1 MDDMER
7 RHSVGNYDIVIVG
20 AGAAG
25 LMAACTA
32 AERGRRVL
40 LLEKMDQAGRKLRIT
55 GKGRCNLTNTNPL
68 RDTLPHI
75 GSSSSGTTKKPG
87 QTGGVWLRNAYGR
100 FFAPELMEWFERHGV
115 PLTVERGNRVYPT
128 SGKALDIFLALI
140 GELENNPLVT
150 IRKNTT
156 VKSIKVENGKW
167 KVESDASA
175 SKEFSSFLFPLSTRI
190 ILATGGLSYPTT
202 GSTGAGYRICQE
214 LGHTIVEPVPSL
226 VALKC
231 EEKIPEELI
240 GFQLKN
246 VQLTLSTLNSQLS
259 THFGEMTFTNDGLAG
274 PIVLSA
280 SRIATRTL
288 HKGEALTASLDL
300 KPALTPEQLDRRLLT
315 DIDANGT
322 RIFNDAL
329 RLWLPAE
336 LVPLALKQL
345 HIEYYK
351 RLHQIT
357 GEERRRLRDWLKGVR
372 FTLTGTRNWDE
383 AIVTQGG
390 VSLAEVNPK
399 TMESRLVSGLYIVGE
414 LLDLDADTGGYN
426 LQIAFSTGHAAGE
439 AI

>member
-1 MDDMER
+1 MD
-7 RHSVGNYDIVIVG
+7 YDVIVVGGG
-20 AGAAG
+20 ASG
-25 LMAACTA
+25 LMAAVTA
-32 AERGRRVL
+32 AGRGKRVL

-55 GKGRCNLTNTNPL
+55 GKGRCNLTNTSPL

-75 GSSSSGTTKKPG
+75 GSDARF
-87 QTGGVWLRNAYGR
+87 LRNAYGR
-100 FFAPELMEWFERHGV
+100 FFNQQLMDFFEQRGV
-115 PLTVERGNRVYPT
+115 ALTVERGGRVFPA
-128 SGKALDIFLALI
+128 SGKALDIFLALMH
-140 GELENNPLVT
+140 ELEQNSNVT

-156 VKSIKVENGKW
+156 VKSIKMENGAW
-167 KVESDASA
+167 KMECDASVSA
-175 SKEFSSFLFPLSTRI
+175 LRFPLSTRI

-202 GSTGAGYRICQE
+202 GSTGAGYRMARE
-214 LGHTIVEPVPSL
+214 LGHTVVEPVPSL

-231 EEKIPEELI
+231 QEKIPDDLV

-246 VQLTLSTLNSQLS
+246 VQLSLYEGMPNAPMFKSGV
-259 THFGEMTFTNDGLAG
+259 GEMTFVQDGLAG

-280 SRIATRTL
+280 SRIATRRL
-288 HKGEALTASLDL
+288 NAGSPSGNLRAVVDL
-300 KPALTPEQLDRRLLT
+300 KPGLTPEQLDRRLLA
-315 DIDANGT
+315 DLDQNGT

-336 LVPLALKQL
+336 LIPLALPQL

-357 GEERRRLRDWLKGVR
+357 GEERRRLGRWLKGVE
-372 FTLTGTRNWDE
+372 FTLTGTHDWNE

-390 VSLAEVNPK
+390 VALGEVNPK
-399 TMESRLVSGLYIVGE
+399 TMESRLVKGLYLVGE

-439 AI
+439 AV

>member
-1 MDDMER
+1 MD
-7 RHSVGNYDIVIVG
+7 YDVIVVG
-20 AGAAG
+20 GGVAG
-25 LMAACTA
+25 LMSACTA
-32 AERGRRVL
+32 AERGKHVL

-75 GSSSSGTTKKPG
+75 GSSTAGATNKPG

-100 FFAPELMEWFERHGV
+100 FFAPELMEWFEQRGV
-115 PLTVERGNRVYPT
+115 ELTVERGNRVYPS

-140 GELENNPLVT
+140 GELEQNPNVT

-156 VKSIKVENGKW
+156 VKSIETFEGQATAVILEKGE
-167 KVESDASA
+167 
-175 SKEFSSFLFPLSTRI
+175 RI
-190 ILATGGLSYPTT
+190 PCRHIVLATGGLSYPTT
-202 GSTGAGYRICQE
+202 GSTGAGYRMTQE
-214 LGHTIVEPVPSL
+214 LGHAVVEPVPSL

-231 EEKIPEELI
+231 EEMIPEEMV

-246 VQLTLSTLNSQLS
+246 VKLTVERKEF
-259 THFGEMTFTNDGLAG
+259 FGEMTFVKDGLAG

-280 SRIATRTL
+280 SRIASRPL
-288 HKGEALTASLDL
+288 HRGETLTASLDL
-300 KPALTPEQLDRRLLT
+300 KPALSPEQLDRRLLS
-315 DIDANGT
+315 DIDTNGT
-322 RIFNDAL
+322 RVFNDAL

-336 LVPLALKQL
+336 LIPLALKQL

-357 GEERRRLRDWLKGVR
+357 GEERRRLRDWLKGIK
-372 FTLTGTRNWDE
+372 FTLKGTHDWNE

-399 TMESRLVSGLYIVGE
+399 TMESRLVKGLYIVGE

>member
-1 MDDMER
+1 MD
-7 RHSVGNYDIVIVG
+7 YDVIVVG
-20 AGAAG
+20 GGAAG
-25 LMAACTA
+25 LMSACTA
-32 AERGRRVL
+32 AERGKHVL

-75 GSSSSGTTKKPG
+75 GSSTAGATNKPG

-100 FFAPELMEWFERHGV
+100 FFAPELMEWFEQRGV
-115 PLTVERGNRVYPT
+115 ELTVERGNRVYPA

-140 GELENNPLVT
+140 GELEQNPNVT

-156 VKSIKVENGKW
+156 VKSIETFEGQATAVILEKGE
-167 KVESDASA
+167 
-175 SKEFSSFLFPLSTRI
+175 RI
-190 ILATGGLSYPTT
+190 PCRHIVLATGGLSYPTT
-202 GSTGAGYRICQE
+202 GSTGAGYRMAQE
-214 LGHTIVEPVPSL
+214 LGHAVVEPVPSL

-231 EEKIPEELI
+231 EEMIPEEMV

-246 VQLTLSTLNSQLS
+246 VKLTVEGKEF
-259 THFGEMTFTNDGLAG
+259 FGEMTFVKDGLAG

-280 SRIATRTL
+280 SRIASRPL
-288 HKGEALTASLDL
+288 HRGETLTASLDL
-300 KPALTPEQLDRRLLT
+300 KPALSPEQLDRRLLS
-315 DIDANGT
+315 DIDTNGT
-322 RIFNDAL
+322 RVFNDAL

-336 LVPLALKQL
+336 LIPLALKQL

-357 GEERRRLRDWLKGVR
+357 GEERRRLRDWLKGIK
-372 FTLTGTRNWDE
+372 FTLKGTHDWNE
-383 AIVTQGG
+383 AVVSQGG

-399 TMESRLVSGLYIVGE
+399 TMESRLVKGLYIVGE

>member
-1 MDDMER
+1 MD
-7 RHSVGNYDIVIVG
+7 YDVIVVG
-20 AGAAG
+20 GGAAG

-32 AERGRRVL
+32 AERGKHVL

-75 GSSSSGTTKKPG
+75 GSSTTGATNKPG

-100 FFAPELMEWFERHGV
+100 FFAPELMEWFEQRGV
-115 PLTVERGNRVYPT
+115 ELTVERGNRVYPA

-140 GELENNPLVT
+140 GELEQNPNVT

-156 VKSIKVENGKW
+156 VKSIETFEGQATAVILEKGE
-167 KVESDASA
+167 
-175 SKEFSSFLFPLSTRI
+175 RI
-190 ILATGGLSYPTT
+190 PCRHIVLATGGLSYPTT
-202 GSTGAGYRICQE
+202 GSTGAGYRMTQE
-214 LGHTIVEPVPSL
+214 LGHAVVEPVPSL

-231 EEKIPEELI
+231 EEMIPEEMV

-246 VQLTLSTLNSQLS
+246 VKLTVEGKEF
-259 THFGEMTFTNDGLAG
+259 FGEMTFVKDGLAG

-280 SRIATRTL
+280 SRIASRPL
-288 HKGEALTASLDL
+288 HRGETLTASLDL
-300 KPALTPEQLDRRLLT
+300 KPALSPEQLDRRLLS
-315 DIDANGT
+315 DIDTNGT
-322 RIFNDAL
+322 RVFNDAL

-336 LVPLALKQL
+336 LIPLALKQL

-351 RLHQIT
+351 RLHQIS
-357 GEERRRLRDWLKGVR
+357 GEERRRLRDWLKGIK
-372 FTLTGTRNWDE
+372 FTLKGTHDWNE
-383 AIVTQGG
+383 AVVSQGG

-399 TMESRLVSGLYIVGE
+399 TMESRLVKGLYIVGE